1 MKKLI
6 IAEKP
11 SVAGNIAEA
20 TGGGKRENGY
30 IEGDHYIITWVFGHL
45 LQLYDAVD
53 YDEKMAGSWKMENF
67 PFIPKDFMYKIKTE
81 NGNRKKTDE
90 GARRQLDTI
99 KKLMDRDDVG
109 EIVSATDWDRE
120 GQIIADEIFKY
131 IKTDKKINR
140 LLLNEWTRDEVSA
153 GLDSLKSNTEMESLS
168 DAGFGRQT
176 ADWLIGINL
185 TSVATVKYANMGY
198 DALLN
203 VGRVLMPTLKIIYDR
218 DMEIEKFES
227 SKYYKVLLTLENEK
241 GETFEGTFYRPV
253 ETVETEDSDDGEISD
268 GKIKRSEKFTDKEEA
283 DKILEALTGEKVRV
297 TEKDVDTKR
306 ENPPYLFNL
315 SNLQGYITG
324 RYNGW
329 TADKVLKV
337 AQDLYEKKY
346 ITYPRTA
353 SSVLDESLKDKVR
366 KVLATVGKA
375 TPFES
380 ELKFKDTKRIFDSSK
395 VESHSAI
402 MPTYVLPQK
411 LSEEERQVYEAVK
424 NRFLAQFLPQA
435 VSEETRLEIKPRE
448 EIIQKSEIMDSE
460 DVIIVRG
467 KVQKVEGF
475 RQAEKIQSKDTVL
488 PDVEKGEVLTVKD
501 GKVSEVVKKP
511 PKHHTEKTL
520 LKVMETCGKSV
531 DPEQEEDSEEM
542 MMSILSGFSIG
553 TPATRAETIKK
564 LKTAGYITTKNR
576 SLRCTDMGKMMVETF
591 PVRELFDLD
600 YTGRLEKTLADIER
614 GKFKRSEFMSFIKG
628 FVADSVEKIKGDKT
642 FGGTVKIPED
652 AHVVGKCPE
661 CGNPVVETEKAFG
674 CSNWRNGCGFT
685 VWKDDKYIQSFGKK
699 VTPKMVELLL
709 ENGKVGFKGL
719 ISKKGNRFSAYFIYE
734 KGEDGRYHW
743 RMEFI

>member
-30 IEGDHYIITWVFGHL
+30 IEGDCYIITWVFGHL
-45 LQLYDAVD
+45 LQLYDAAD
-53 YDEKMAGSWKMENF
+53 YDEKMNGSWKMENF
-67 PFIPKDFMYKIKTE
+67 PFIPDEFMYKIKTE

-90 GARRQLDTI
+90 GARRQLDII
-99 KKLMDRDDVG
+99 KKLMERQDVE

-131 IKTDKKINR
+131 TDTDKKIRR
-140 LLLNEWTRDEVSA
+140 LLLNEWTKEEVKE
-153 GLDSLKSNTEMESLS
+153 GLDSLRSNGEMKSLS

-185 TSVATVKYANMGY
+185 TSVATVKYANAGY

-203 VGRVLMPTLKIIYDR
+203 IGRVLMPTLKIIYDR
-218 DMEIEKFES
+218 DMEIERFES
-227 SKYYKVLLTLENEK
+227 SRYYKLLLTMENSK
-241 GETFEGTFYRPV
+241 GETLEGVFYKEEAV
-253 ETVETEDSDDGEISD
+253 DVTDENTKKE
-268 GKIKRSEKFTDKEEA
+268 KIKRTEKFEDRNEA
-283 DKILEALTGEKVRV
+283 DKILDALKETEV
-297 TEKDVDTKR
+297 TVAQKDVETKK

-337 AQDLYEKKY
+337 AQDLYERKY

-353 SSVLDESLKDKVR
+353 SSVLDESLKEKVK
-366 KVLATVGKA
+366 KVLSAVGKG
-375 TPFES
+375 TPFEK
-380 ELKFKDTKRIFDSSK
+380 ELRFKDSRRIFDSSK

-402 MPTYVLPQK
+402 IPTYVKPEK

-435 VSEETRLEIKPRE
+435 VSEETKLEIRPK
-448 EIIQKSEIMDSE
+448 EIPSKLSGVIGND
-460 DVIIVRG
+460 DVIYVRG
-467 KVQKVEGF
+467 KVQKTEGF

-488 PDVEKGEVLTVKD
+488 PYTETGEILRIKE

-531 DPEQEEDSEEM
+531 DPEKEEDSEEM
-542 MMSILSGFSIG
+542 MMAILSGFSIG

-564 LKTAGYITTKNR
+564 LKTAGYITAKNR
-576 SLRCTDMGKMMVETF
+576 SLRCTDRGKMMVETF

-600 YTGRLEKTLADIER
+600 YTGKLEKTLADIER
-614 GKFKRSEFMSFIKG
+614 GKFKPEEFMTFIKE
-628 FVADSVEKIKGDKT
+628 FVAESVEKIKEDKG
-642 FGGTVKIPED
+642 FAGNVKIPED
-652 AHVVGKCPE
+652 AKVVGKCPQ
-661 CGNPVVETEKAFG
+661 CGNPVIETEKAFG
-674 CSNWRNGCGFT
+674 CSNWKNGCDFT
-685 VWKDDKYIQSFGKK
+685 IWKDDRYILSFGKK
-699 VTPKMVELLL
+699 VTPRMVELLL
-709 ENGKVGFKGL
+709 QNGKVGFHGL
-719 ISKKGNRFSAYFIYE
+719 VSKKKNRFSAYFFYE